1 MKAEQLRKSILQM
14 AIQGKL
20 VPQDSSD
27 EPASVLLEKI
37 RVEKERLIKQGKIKK
52 DKNDSVIFKGED
64 GKFYEKIGKEIKDIT
79 EEIDFD
85 LPSGWELARISSI
98 VDIQT
103 GASFKKESA
112 TQDKT
117 QIRVLRGGNISQNS
131 YKFYESDIF
140 INKALIND
148 KILLKHNDLITPAV
162 TSIENIGKIARIEK
176 DYENVTAG
184 GFVFIIRPY
193 LDCQI
198 FSQFVL
204 NSFQSQYFI
213 NLMKSITKKSGQAFY
228 NLGKERFLQL
238 LMPIPPLNE
247 QKRIVEAIEKFEPLL
262 AEYEKLEQQA
272 TKLDNEIFDK
282 LKKSVL
288 QYAIQGK
295 LVPQDSSD
303 EPASVLLAKIKAE
316 KESLIKQGK
325 IKKEKPLPPITDD
338 EKPFDIPDTWEW
350 VRLGTISVVQSSKRV
365 FEKDYVAKGI
375 PFFRSKEIGDLY
387 RGNEIQTQL
396 FITREHYEQLKK
408 DCGVPQIGDILITSV
423 GTIGN
428 TWICDGR
435 EFYYKDGNITQICSN
450 SFIYSR
456 FIQLYIESPLFLE
469 QTQSTV
475 SGTAYNALTI
485 IKLKQMTFPLPPLA
499 EQKRIVARIEEIFAQ
514 IDKVNIANIKK

>member
-247 QKRIVEAIEKFEPLL
+247 QKRIVEAIE
-262 AEYEKLEQQA
+262 
-272 TKLDNEIFDK
+272 
-282 LKKSVL
+282 
-288 QYAIQGK
+288 
-295 LVPQDSSD
+295 
-303 EPASVLLAKIKAE
+303 
-316 KESLIKQGK
+316 
-325 IKKEKPLPPITDD
+325 
-338 EKPFDIPDTWEW
+338 
-350 VRLGTISVVQSSKRV
+350 R
-365 FEKDYVAKGI
+365 
-375 PFFRSKEIGDLY
+375 
-387 RGNEIQTQL
+387 
-396 FITREHYEQLKK
+396 
-408 DCGVPQIGDILITSV
+408 
-423 GTIGN
+423 
-428 TWICDGR
+428 
-435 EFYYKDGNITQICSN
+435 
-450 SFIYSR
+450 
-456 FIQLYIESPLFLE
+456 
-469 QTQSTV
+469 
-475 SGTAYNALTI
+475 
-485 IKLKQMTFPLPPLA
+485 
-499 EQKRIVARIEEIFAQ
+499 
-514 IDKVNIANIKK
+514 

>member
-338 EKPFDIPDTWEW
+338 EKPFDIPDSWEW
-350 VRLGTISVVQSSKRV
+350 VRLGVLATKFTDGTHSTPKYTQT
-365 FEKDYVAKGI
+365 GI
-375 PFFRSKEIGDLY
+375 PFLSVKDMSNGYLDFTNTKFISKEEHEALYKRCNPEKGDL
-387 RGNEIQTQL
+387 
-396 FITREHYEQLKK
+396 
-408 DCGVPQIGDILITSV
+408 LITKV
-423 GTIGN
+423 GTTGIPVIVN
-428 TWICDGR
+428 TDKQFSLFVSVALMKFSQQYLFG
-435 EFYYKDGNITQICSN
+435 EYLFYLIN
-450 SFIYSR
+450 
-456 FIQLYIESPLFLE
+456 SPLVQE
-469 QTQSTV
+469 QAKENTRGV
-475 SGTAYNALTI
+475 GNKNWVLDDIKNTI
-485 IKLKQMTFPLPPLA
+485 VPLPPLN

-514 IDKVNIANIKK
+514 IDKMKV